1 MDIFAFLKIRN
12 RDDVRD
18 LEARILE
25 LDREAAAAQAE
36 IDAIEQRRADFI
48 LAGDHVALDADD
60 AAAARLRR
68 SVERSTL
75 LRPDLVAAAD
85 RAKTKARD
93 RLVMELKA
101 ERAKI
106 VADVRATLIAAVDA
120 NERAMAFYEK
130 CRAAVGDHL
139 ASIELPS
146 ATYPLLTR
154 EMIEPWDRFIQ
165 QYEGPIRIPATADT
179 PAVRPPAK
187 PQPENPASGRVLP
200 PLRQKRAPRT
210 LPARVPEGLVRMVVV
225 RNGYEGPAGETLRT
239 GDLVDLPEKVA
250 EIAAKNGA
258 VEFAEQPDGSEAA

>member
-12 RDDVRD
+12 KDDVRD
-18 LEARILE
+18 LETRIGE
-25 LDREAAAAQAE
+25 LDREATAARAE
-36 IDAIEQRRADFI
+36 IDLIEQRRADYI
-48 LAGDHVALDADD
+48 LAGDHAALDADD

-68 SVERSTL
+68 TVERTTL
-75 LRPDLVAAAD
+75 LRPDLVAAVD
-85 RAKTKARD
+85 RAKAKARD
-93 RLVMELKA
+93 RLVKELKA
-101 ERAKI
+101 DRAKI
-106 VADVRATLIAAVDA
+106 VTDVRTAIIAAVDA

-154 EMIEPWDRFIQ
+154 EMIEPWDRFLQ
-165 QYEGPIRIPATADT
+165 QYEGPIRIPATVGT

-200 PLRQKRAPRT
+200 PPRQKRATRT
-210 LPARVPEGLVRMVVV
+210 LPARVPEGMVRMIVV
-225 RNGYEGPAGETLRT
+225 RNGYQGPAGEALHT
-239 GDLVDLPEKVA
+239 GDLVDLAEKVA